1 MGTSWF
7 SKAVQSMGPC
17 CLVVKDWCLA
27 SYPMLPMGSTKCA
40 SGGGKPTEDV
50 ESLVAGHITPQ
61 KNGSS
66 LVSANLNLQ
75 KMPPLFSE
83 KNWLTTRQKSLSEWI
98 CFPTN
103 KQHFATGI
111 GPAHMFTMDA
121 AGRAKT
127 KELIME
133 GHNRLGGGPLACH
146 LALMTA
152 SKKSWTTFFKAKNA
166 QSSKCGQPALA
177 FSKVDGCQWL

>member
-40 SGGGKPTEDV
+40 SGGKAHWGCWVIGCWTYHPPKKRIISWSCEL
-50 ESLVAGHITPQ
+50 ESPKNATPFLR
-61 KNGSS
+61 K
-66 LVSANLNLQ
+66 
-75 KMPPLFSE
+75 K
-83 KNWLTTRQKSLSEWI
+83 LTTRQKSLSEWI
-98 CFPTN
+98 CFPAN